1 MQVDYNEAIG
11 APKIEVDEP
20 APKPLTLT
28 DIEIEEEQKKMAAK
42 KLQDEQEEQS

>member
-11 APKIEVDEP
+11 APKLEAEEP

-28 DIEIEEEQKKMAAK
+28 DLEIEEEQKKIAAK
-42 KLQDEQEEQS
+42 KVKDEQEEQ